1 MTEDQ
6 PDRYIRQIQ
15 YSNFGTDAQQ
25 RLLKSRVLICGCGA
39 LGTTLAN
46 HLVRAGVGFVRLVD
60 RDVVDVVNLH
70 RQILFDEADAAQAV
84 PKAVAAG
91 QHLKRVNS
99 QVSVESVVADVGP
112 NNVQQLASDVDLILD
127 GSDNF
132 ETRFLLN
139 DFSLKQGIPWISAAC
154 LGTQGQVFTIIPGET
169 PCLRCLIPEPPPPG
183 SIPTC
188 ESAGIFGPVVGVV
201 ASIQAMEAIKILAG
215 KWDAVVKDLIAINL
229 WPFRIHQI
237 AVNRLKEQPCPA
249 CHLGQYD
256 YLSTSRVSQATILC
270 GQHSVQIKPPNPVT
284 CDFDELSERWS
295 KLGLV
300 EQSPFF
306 LRFCT
311 SEWTLTL
318 FPDGRA
324 IIHGTNDVAQART
337 IYSRLVGM

>member
-1 MTEDQ
+1 MSEDQ
-6 PDRYIRQIQ
+6 PNRYIRQIQ

-60 RDVVDVVNLH
+60 RDIVDIVNLH

-84 PKAVAAG
+84 PKAVAAA

-112 NNVQQLASDVDLILD
+112 NNVHQLASDVDLILD
-127 GSDNF
+127 GCDNF

-183 SIPTC
+183 SIRFLYRRPC
-188 ESAGIFGPVVGVV
+188 RLSGKPYLLPKAQPPVRGGFPLPLLHR
-201 ASIQAMEAIKILAG
+201 SWGRRQ
-215 KWDAVVKDLIAINL
+215 
-229 WPFRIHQI
+229 
-237 AVNRLKEQPCPA
+237 
-249 CHLGQYD
+249 
-256 YLSTSRVSQATILC
+256 
-270 GQHSVQIKPPNPVT
+270 PPNRESRADQAESSPARG
-284 CDFDELSERWS
+284 SAS
-295 KLGLV
+295 APAGLC
-300 EQSPFF
+300 SP
-306 LRFCT
+306 R
-311 SEWTLTL
+311 
-318 FPDGRA
+318 
-324 IIHGTNDVAQART
+324 
-337 IYSRLVGM
+337 